1 MGQLIFETVLNGVQ
15 FGVFLFLIA
24 AGLTLV
30 FGIMSMV
37 NLAHGSLFMMGAYI
51 GSYVFQQTDSFALAV
66 VVAIPFSLVL
76 GIVLEYLALRT
87 LYARDHLDQVLATFG
102 FILFF
107 NQLVLRVFGA
117 TSQEFRLPDAIN
129 FPMQISYRE
138 IALAVIVAIL
148 IGLAMWVVARARMNS
163 QRRAVYVAAIAVSIF
178 FIVRFQGYLPTDTSF
193 SFSYP
198 SYRLIVIAVGLLVAL
213 GLYLV
218 IAKTRMGMLIR
229 AGASNRP
236 MVGALGVNIRLLFTI
251 IFGIGAAL
259 AGLAGVM
266 IGPIESVESGMGES
280 KLILAFVV
288 IVIGGIGSIR
298 GAFIASIIVGL
309 VEVIGRVF
317 MKDMLRTFLPEEFA
331 QTAGPALASM
341 SIYIL
346 MAAVLYFRPQGLFP
360 ARTG

>member
-1 MGQLIFETVLNGVQ
+1 MAQLYFETILNGVQ

-30 FGIMSMV
+30 FGIMNMV

-51 GSYVFQQTDSFALAV
+51 GSFVFQQFAVDKGWGFILAII
-66 VVAIPFSLVL
+66 VAVPFSLVL
-76 GIVLEYLALRT
+76 GIVLEFLALRT

-117 TSQEFRLPDAIN
+117 TSQEFSLPDSIN
-129 FPMQISYRE
+129 FPMPF
-138 IALAVIVAIL
+138 L
-148 IGLAMWVVARARMNS
+148 G
-163 QRRAVYVAAIAVSIF
+163 F
-178 FIVRFQGYLPTDTSF
+178 T
-193 SFSYP
+193 YP
-198 SYRLIVIAVGLLVAL
+198 SYRLIVIAVGLLIAL

-218 IAKTRMGMLIR
+218 IAKTRVGMLIR
-229 AGASNRP
+229 AGASNRA
-236 MVGALGVNIRLLFTI
+236 MVGALGVNVRLLFTL

-298 GAFIASIIVGL
+298 GAFIASIIVGI

-317 MKDMLRTFLPEEFA
+317 MKDYLLLFLPDDFA

-346 MAAVLYFRPQGLFP
+346 MAAVLFFRPQGLFP
-360 ARTG
+360 ARNG

>member
-1 MGQLIFETVLNGVQ
+1 MGQLIFETILNGVQ

-102 FILFF
+102 LILFF

-117 TSQEFRLPDAIN
+117 TSQEFSLPNAIN
-129 FPMQISYRE
+129 FPMP
-138 IALAVIVAIL
+138 LF
-148 IGLAMWVVARARMNS
+148 G
-163 QRRAVYVAAIAVSIF
+163 F
-178 FIVRFQGYLPTDTSF
+178 T
-193 SFSYP
+193 YP
-198 SYRLIVIAVGLLVAL
+198 SYRLIVIVVGLAVAL
-213 GLYLV
+213 GLYLI

-236 MVGALGVNIRLLFTI
+236 MVGALGVNIRMLFTL

-317 MKDMLRTFLPEEFA
+317 MKDILRTFLPEEFA

-346 MAAVLYFRPQGLFP
+346 MAAVLFFRPQGLFP

>member
-129 FPMQISYRE
+129 FPMP
-138 IALAVIVAIL
+138 LF
-148 IGLAMWVVARARMNS
+148 G
-163 QRRAVYVAAIAVSIF
+163 F
-178 FIVRFQGYLPTDTSF
+178 T
-193 SFSYP
+193 YP
-198 SYRLIVIAVGLLVAL
+198 SYRLIVIVVGLAVAL
-213 GLYLV
+213 GLFLV

-236 MVGALGVNIRLLFTI
+236 MVGALGVNIRLLFTL

-317 MKDMLRTFLPEEFA
+317 MKDILRTFLPEEFA

-346 MAAVLYFRPQGLFP
+346 MAGVLYFRPQGLFP

>member
-1 MGQLIFETVLNGVQ
+1 MFTGQLMFETLLNGVQ
-15 FGVFLFLIA
+15 FGVFLFLIS

-30 FGIMSMV
+30 FGIMNMV
-37 NLAHGSLFMMGAYI
+37 NLAHGSLFMMGAYV
-51 GSYVFQQTDSFALAV
+51 GAYVFQQTGSFFLAI
-66 VVAIPFSLVL
+66 VVAVPFSLAL
-76 GIVLEYLALRT
+76 GIALEFLALRT

-107 NQLVLRVFGA
+107 NQLVLRMFGA
-117 TSQEFRLPDAIN
+117 TSQEFRLPDSIN
-129 FPMQISYRE
+129 FPMP
-138 IALAVIVAIL
+138 LL
-148 IGLAMWVVARARMNS
+148 G
-163 QRRAVYVAAIAVSIF
+163 F
-178 FIVRFQGYLPTDTSF
+178 T
-193 SFSYP
+193 YP

-213 GLYLV
+213 ALYLM
-218 IAKTRMGMLIR
+218 ISRTRIGMLIR

-236 MVGALGVNIRLLFTI
+236 MVGALGVNIRVLFTA
-251 IFGIGAAL
+251 IFGMGAAL

-298 GAFIASIIVGL
+298 GAFIASLLVGV
-309 VEVIGRVF
+309 VEVFGRVY
-317 MKDMLRTFLPEEFA
+317 MKDILRNIVPEEFA